1 MGKKS
6 GKKDSKPDLENLTP
20 EESLKLEIAQE
31 LGLLDRVMEGG
42 WRSLSAK
49 ETGRIGGLV
58 GKRKKSL
65 KKEALTGA
73 ESGTEENRAEENEGI
88 IS

>member
-6 GKKDSKPDLENLTP
+6 EKKENKKNLNHFTP
-20 EESLKLEIAQE
+20 EESLKLEVAEE
-31 LGLLDRVMEGG
+31 LGLLDKVVEHG
-42 WRSLSAK
+42 WKSLSAK

-58 GKRKKSL
+58 RKRKKSM
-65 KKEALTGA
+65 KQEAL
-73 ESGTEENRAEENEGI
+73 SKPNENEGV